1 MKDLFFF
8 YCNKSNNQECG
19 IFGRIFSGHLTNVF
33 TGGGGGGGGG
43 GVQPHFF
50 HVNFG
55 QNLVVVDKN
64 GRIFKHWVVCS
75 LHNYSFTVVTINFL

>member
-8 YCNKSNNQECG
+8 IVTRVITKSVG
-19 IFGRIFSGHLTNVF
+19 YLVGFSPAILPMCLLV
-33 TGGGGGGGGG
+33 GGG